1 MGFRSYEHAERSRRD
16 RHRVGPVLTILVT
29 TVGWPRFLEI
39 QRASLDRFLA
49 GDYRLV
55 AVVDTPTASTGINL
69 WGAESRADVI
79 SGARGFADE
88 VIPMPEELHSSHA
101 PRLRDRFRR
110 TALHPSA
117 RHAQTLDYAWSRLLE
132 TGVGP
137 VLILDADMILVAPH
151 EGVGALGETFFHA
164 VRQSRDTHG
173 SARRIDYVWP
183 GLVLADLS
191 RMPETHGFRF
201 GVRSVDGAHL
211 DTGGETSHW
220 LEALSA
226 NEAAKVRWID
236 HLPSLTW
243 TPDDAGINLDPR
255 VSGFLRVD
263 DRNENGKV
271 FAELYDRRWLHFR
284 AGSNWRNE
292 PAGLVLGRRAAFESS
307 LLG

>member
-1 MGFRSYEHAERSRRD
+1 M
-16 RHRVGPVLTILVT
+16 LTILVT

-55 AVVDTPTASTGINL
+55 AVIDTPTEPMGINL
-69 WGAESRADVI
+69 WGAESRENVI
-79 SGARGFADE
+79 SAAHAFADD
-88 VIPMPEELHSSHA
+88 VIPMPEEMHSPHT

-110 TALHPSA
+110 RVLHPSS
-117 RHAQTLDYAWSRLLE
+117 RHAQTLDYAWSHLLDS
-132 TGVGP
+132 GVGP

-151 EGVGALGETFFHA
+151 AGAAALEDAFLHA
-164 VRQSRDTHG
+164 VRQSRETAG
-173 SARRIDYVWP
+173 TSRRIDYVWP
-183 GLVLADLS
+183 GLVLADLG
-191 RMPETHGFRF
+191 RLPDPRGFRF

-220 LEALSA
+220 LDALSEDQA
-226 NEAAKVRWID
+226 SQVRWID

-243 TPDDAGINLDPR
+243 TPADAGIDFDPR
-255 VSGFLRVD
+255 VSGFLRAD

-292 PAGLVLGRRAAFESS
+292 PADVVLGRRASFESA